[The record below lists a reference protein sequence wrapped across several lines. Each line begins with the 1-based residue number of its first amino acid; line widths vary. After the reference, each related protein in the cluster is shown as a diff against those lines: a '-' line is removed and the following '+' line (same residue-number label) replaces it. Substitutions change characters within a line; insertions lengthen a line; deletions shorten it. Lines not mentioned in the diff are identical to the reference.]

1 MMLIILPTTGVC
13 QTTWYIF
20 LFLPLPETESQRESE
35 RATDR
40 KPKRESQGER
50 ERATETESQGERQ
63 IPTHRVRDKAS
74 GRKTEKVFGWILNK
88 EGWREMD
95 LRVREDATLKA
106 SFSSC

>member
-1 MMLIILPTTGVC
+1 MMLIILPTTCVC

-35 RATDR
+35 RATET
-40 KPKRESQGER
+40 ESQRERAKERER

-63 IPTHRVRDKAS
+63 IPTHRVRNKAS
-74 GRKTEKVFGWILNK
+74 GRKTETKCLAGYLIKK

-95 LRVREDATLKA
+95 LSKVTVLK
-106 SFSSC
+106 S